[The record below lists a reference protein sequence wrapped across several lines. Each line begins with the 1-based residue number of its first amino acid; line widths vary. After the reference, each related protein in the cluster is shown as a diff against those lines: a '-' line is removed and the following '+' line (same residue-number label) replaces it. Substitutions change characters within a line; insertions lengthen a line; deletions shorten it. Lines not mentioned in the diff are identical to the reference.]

1 MKKVSLLFLL
11 LMGCTAL
18 LQAGVRGQLRQGGK
32 LYQNEKYGSAINA
45 YQQILK
51 NNPQNQRAL
60 FNVGDAYYRLNEYTQ
75 AQESYKQ
82 AASLPGDYAQS
93 AQYNLGNAYYKAG
106 DKEKAIE
113 AYKKAILQ
121 DPKDKQAIHNL
132 QLIIKEKQDNQDKNK
147 NNNQNQNPK
156 SDNRDSQD
164 QQNQGQNPQD
174 QQENQPQNKSNQ
186 LSQQDADR
194 VMSMAKENENRPGA
208 SRRQDMEQTVE
219 KDW

>member
-1 MKKVSLLFLL
+1 MKKIGLSLLLL
-11 LMGCTAL
+11 VGCTAL

-32 LYQNEKYGSAINA
+32 LYQDEKYGSAINA

-60 FNVGDAYYRLNEYTQ
+60 FNMGDAYYRLNEYTQ

-121 DPKDKQAIHNL
+121 DPQDKQAIHNL
-132 QLIIKEKQDNQDKNK
+132 QLIIQEKQNNQDKNK
-147 NNNQNQNPK
+147 NNNQNQNSK
-156 SDNRDSQD
+156 SDNQSS
-164 QQNQGQNPQD
+164 QNQSEKGQSPQD
-174 QQENQPQNKSNQ
+174 QQQNQPQNQSSQ

-194 VMSMAKENENRPGA
+194 VMSMARENEQKPGA
-208 SRRQDMEQTVE
+208 PRRQDMDQTVE